1 MLGAIADD
9 FTGATDLAGNLT
21 ARGFRSIVLVGT
33 ELIDDVEMR
42 GMDAVVIA
50 LKTRT
55 VPPEEAVQHSS
66 RALDFLLEL
75 GVHQV
80 YFKYCSTFDSTDTG
94 NIGPVLDML
103 IQRLG
108 LGATVVVP
116 SFPANGR
123 TVYNG
128 YLFVGEDLLEHSTMK
143 DHPLT
148 PMRQS
153 DLGSLLGRQ
162 SRHRVEKITLKCVRA
177 GSRALLPM
185 LTPLVVDQP
194 TIYIVDAITDDDLST
209 IAQSVQALRLV
220 SGGSGLALGMTG
232 PRPMAPYAELLDGAV
247 GHRAILSGS
256 ASSST
261 GRQVEHWVSQFP
273 SLRVDLTRIQAHEET
288 ELQRIERWALS
299 VWEESPKTAV
309 LIYSP
314 PLQGESHRYPPETEG
329 KSCMLERFLARLSLR
344 LVQTGARH
352 LIVAGGETSG
362 AVISKLGLSA
372 LHVGPPIAAGV
383 NWVLGENRSTG
394 LRVNLALKSGNF
406 GSPAIFSDA
415 WTHING

>member
-116 SFPANGR
+116 SRGDA
-123 TVYNG
+123 
-128 YLFVGEDLLEHSTMK
+128 ECDL
-143 DHPLT
+143 
-148 PMRQS
+148 
-153 DLGSLLGRQ
+153 
-162 SRHRVEKITLKCVRA
+162 A
-177 GSRALLPM
+177 
-185 LTPLVVDQP
+185 
-194 TIYIVDAITDDDLST
+194 
-209 IAQSVQALRLV
+209 
-220 SGGSGLALGMTG
+220 
-232 PRPMAPYAELLDGAV
+232 
-247 GHRAILSGS
+247 
-256 ASSST
+256 
-261 GRQVEHWVSQFP
+261 F
-273 SLRVDLTRIQAHEET
+273 
-288 ELQRIERWALS
+288 
-299 VWEESPKTAV
+299 
-309 LIYSP
+309 
-314 PLQGESHRYPPETEG
+314 
-329 KSCMLERFLARLSLR
+329 
-344 LVQTGARH
+344 
-352 LIVAGGETSG
+352 
-362 AVISKLGLSA
+362 
-372 LHVGPPIAAGV
+372 
-383 NWVLGENRSTG
+383 
-394 LRVNLALKSGNF
+394 
-406 GSPAIFSDA
+406 
-415 WTHING
+415 